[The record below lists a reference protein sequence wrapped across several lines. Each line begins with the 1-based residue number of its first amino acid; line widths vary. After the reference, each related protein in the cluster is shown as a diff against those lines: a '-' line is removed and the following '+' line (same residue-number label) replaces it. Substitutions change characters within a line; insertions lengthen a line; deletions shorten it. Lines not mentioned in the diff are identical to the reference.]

1 MFTPKKLILDNIK
14 NSLLNSTMSKKQ
26 LGQFYTTNY
35 EYILSNMDIPNNV
48 KTIVEPFVGNGD
60 LLNFIKKDNYKLE
73 IYRTHID
80 EIDTQLMKL
89 LIERYNIVT
98 QIGEYKKQNNIPVL
112 DKSRE
117 QFIYDKINSLYSS
130 ETYRDFLKKIYESM
144 MNETKKIQS

>member
-1 MFTPKKLILDNIK
+1 M
-14 NSLLNSTMSKKQ
+14 
-26 LGQFYTTNY
+26 
-35 EYILSNMDIPNNV
+35 E
-48 KTIVEPFVGNGD
+48 
-60 LLNFIKKDNYKLE
+60 DNYKLE

-80 EIDTQLMKL
+80 EIDTRLMNL

-130 ETYRDFLKKIYESM
+130 ETYRDFLKNIYESL